1 MCLYR
6 SLRVQVSVYVERKDC
21 DQPKLRDGSGVSS
34 TTTSVGF
41 QVDHSDRSLIYAIR
55 NLRVACVIV
64 ARPELG

>member
-1 MCLYR
+1 M
-6 SLRVQVSVYVERKDC
+6 SIHEEREDR
-21 DQPKLRDGSGVSS
+21 DQPEQRNGNDVSS

-64 ARPELG
+64 ARPVLG